1 METQNQP
8 VACQCSGVLKGIT
21 VACAVLAVVLPWF
34 GMMAALIGILL
45 AVVSIVCAII
55 AVCKKATMFGIIMI
69 VVVEMGLLTPP
80 FGMCVF
86 AVDAAVDKSIGLNV
100 GGIFTGSTPY
110 LLLMALLV
118 IIMIACP
125 SLVTWLPGIM

>member
-1 METQNQP
+1 MGCILDST
-8 VACQCSGVLKGIT
+8 S
-21 VACAVLAVVLPWF
+21 
-34 GMMAALIGILL
+34 ILL
-45 AVVSIVCAII
+45 LTCPLII
-55 AVCKKATMFGIIMI
+55 PVLRDMGVDLIWFGIIMI